1 MKSKNVNMLSGSIFK
16 GLLSMT
22 IPIMIMNV
30 MQSMFNIIDM
40 TVMKMAGKTTAVG
53 AIGACGSL
61 TTLCTC
67 LLIGVS
73 TGANVVV
80 ARRIGAKDKAAADR
94 AVTTGI
100 LTAIIGGFALMVI
113 GVIFAETFL
122 KWTNVD
128 AVLLPQSTAYFRI
141 YFCGMP
147 SIMLYNFCAS
157 ILRATGDTKKPMY
170 FLILSGAI
178 KCVLTVWFVWSF
190 DSGVGG
196 VALATIIANVIVT
209 VLAFLALTKSK
220 VINVNFKEFKID
232 VEELKDMLFIGIPAG
247 LQSALYS
254 FANVIIMTVVNSFGP
269 DATTG
274 ISIANQYD
282 GILYQIS
289 VAPSLAVTPYVAQ
302 NIGAGNLKRVK
313 QTLVRAMCITVAFG
327 ATFGALSAIFSGP
340 LSGIM
345 SSSPAVIAYSQ
356 QKMMLISSTY
366 FICGINEI
374 MCGTL
379 RGMGKPIIPTIST
392 LIFMCAIRFV
402 WVYVIYPL
410 LPPNLTYLY
419 LIWPIG
425 WILSSST
432 LFISYLTGMSKLQKK
447 VGTQNR
453 NSVKAGY
460 PGTEHSR

>member
-1 MKSKNVNMLSGSIFK
+1 MKSKNVDMLSGSIFK
-16 GLLSMT
+16 GLLSLS

-30 MQSMFNIIDM
+30 MQSMFNIVDM
-40 TVMKMAGKTTAVG
+40 TVMKMAGKATAVG
-53 AIGACGSL
+53 AIGACGVL
-61 TTLCTC
+61 INLCTC
-67 LLIGVS
+67 LLIGIS

-80 ARRIGAKDKAAADR
+80 ARRIGAKDKDAADR
-94 AVTTGI
+94 AVTTAI
-100 LTAIIGGFALMVI
+100 LTTVIGGFALMAV
-113 GVIFAETFL
+113 GVVFAETFL
-122 KWTNVD
+122 KWTNVSES
-128 AVLLPQSTAYFRI
+128 LIPQATVYFRI
-141 YFCGMP
+141 YFCGMTP
-147 SIMLYNFCAS
+147 LMLYNFCAS
-157 ILRATGDTKKPMY
+157 ILRATGDTKRPMY
-170 FLILSGAI
+170 FLILSGII
-178 KCVLTVWFVWSF
+178 KCLITIWFVWSF

-196 VALATIIANVIVT
+196 VATATIIANVVVT
-209 VLAFLALTKSK
+209 ALAFLALTKSK
-220 VINVNFKEFKID
+220 VINVNFKNFKID
-232 VEELKDMLFIGIPAG
+232 AEELKDMLFIGIPAG

-313 QTLVRAMCITVAFG
+313 QTLVRAMYITVAFG
-327 ATFGALSAIFSGP
+327 ASFGALSAIFSGW

-410 LPPNLTYLY
+410 LPNNLTYLY

-425 WILSSST
+425 WVLSGAT
-432 LFISYLTGMSKLQKK
+432 LLVSYFMGIAKLQKK
-447 VGTQNR
+447 MSAQPALN
-453 NSVKAGY
+453 
-460 PGTEHSR
+460 

>member
-61 TTLCTC
+61 ITLCTC

-196 VALATIIANVIVT
+196 VALATIIGNVVVT
-209 VLAFLALTKSK
+209 TLAFLALTKSK
-220 VINVNFKEFKID
+220 VVKVNFKEFKID
-232 VEELKDMLFIGIPAG
+232 VEQLKDMLFIGIPAG

-274 ISIANQYD
+274 IAIANQYD

-289 VAPSLAVTPYVAQ
+289 VATSLAVTPYVAQ

-327 ATFGALSAIFSGP
+327 ATFGALSAIFSGQ

-345 SSSPAVIAYSQ
+345 SSSPVVIAYSQ

-392 LIFMCAIRFV
+392 LIYMCAIRFV

-410 LPPNLTYLY
+410 LPNNLTYLY

-425 WILSSST
+425 WVLSVAT
-432 LFISYLTGMSKLQKK
+432 LLVSFFIGMAKLQKK
-447 VGTQNR
+447 MSAQPVLN
-453 NSVKAGY
+453 
-460 PGTEHSR
+460 